1 MIKSLEPTTAERIFL
16 FSTLGANSSFL
27 CWGIVDLASTEKSQV
42 NTVWYGPAAGALLT
56 LHLQKNLKSIQY
68 GMDQL
73 R

>member
-1 MIKSLEPTTAERIFL
+1 MIKSVEPTTAERIFL

-27 CWGIVDLASTEKSQV
+27 CWGIVDLASTEK
-42 NTVWYGPAAGALLT
+42 
-56 LHLQKNLKSIQY
+56 LKSIQY